1 MYLAI
6 DTSTPQM
13 GLALV
18 EDGHPIAEFYW
29 QSNTM
34 HTVELAPAVTQ
45 ILDKTGKQ
53 LGDLDGIGIAIGP
66 GSFTSL
72 RVGLSFVKGFAFSRR
87 LPVAAINSLDI
98 LAAAINKQ
106 DNLPLL
112 CSLPA
117 GRGRHACGTYVFNGR
132 KKWVPSAPPRIATAQ
147 QLAEEVSEPHLF
159 CGDMSASERD
169 MLKKNQ
175 NLTLF
180 DPVFCIRRPA
190 ILGWLAERKIR
201 KGLADDLF
209 SLAPLYLHIANP
221 IPDTP

>member
-1 MYLAI
+1 MLLAI

-13 GLALV
+13 GLALI
-18 EDGHPIAEFYW
+18 EGGHPIAEFFW
-29 QSNTM
+29 QGKTM
-34 HTVELAPAVTQ
+34 HTVELAPAVTE
-45 ILDKTGKQ
+45 ILQRTGTQ

-98 LAAAINKQ
+98 IAAGVTKQ
-106 DNLPLL
+106 DDQPLL

-117 GRGRHACGTYVFNGR
+117 GRGRHACGSYNFSVR
-132 KKWVPSAPPRIATAQ
+132 KKWSSNAAPQIMTAQ
-147 QLAEEVSEPHLF
+147 QLADEITDPHLF
-159 CGDMSASERD
+159 CGDMTAAERD
-169 MLKKNQ
+169 TLKKNQ
-175 NLTLF
+175 NLTLL
-180 DPVFCIRRPA
+180 DPVFCVRRPA

-201 KGLADDLF
+201 KGMADDLF